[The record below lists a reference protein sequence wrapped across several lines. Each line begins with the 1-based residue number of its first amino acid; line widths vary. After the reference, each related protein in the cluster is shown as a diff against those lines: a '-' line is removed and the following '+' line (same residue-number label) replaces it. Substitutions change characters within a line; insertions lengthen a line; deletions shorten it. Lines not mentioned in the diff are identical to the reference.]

1 MKLIVDIGMK
11 YPQITG
17 PMADAFAAELEKLV
31 ASTEFTSL
39 VLDFQGTQILSSMA
53 IASLFSAHQKLTE
66 QKRELRIINV
76 SDRVR
81 HLLRMVNMADILL

>member
-1 MKLIVDIGMK
+1 MNLTVDIGMK

-31 ASTEFTSL
+31 ASADFTGL
-39 VLDFQGTQILSSMA
+39 VLDFQGTQVLSSMA
-53 IASLFSAHQKLTE
+53 IASLFSAHQKLKE
-66 QKRELRIINV
+66 QKRSLKIINV

-81 HLLRMVNMADILL
+81 HLLRMVNMADILM